1 MRSTRTFNSELVAL
15 RPVMLKIAIK
25 LTRDRDRAEDLIQD
39 AMVKAL
45 ECQHQYQPGTNLGG
59 WLHVIMRNIC
69 YSQTRRARIVQFL
82 DAAQAGNVLAADD
95 PPQCIEMLDMRAALA
110 ALPLSIRQAVMLAAA
125 GLSQDEI
132 AVMTG
137 VEVGTVK
144 SRISRGRNMLR
155 AALGADSLRG
165 RFEVT
170 AEAARAE
177 MLGEM
182 GIAAPLE
189 VAA

>member
-1 MRSTRTFNSELVAL
+1 MAKPTTFGDELVAL
-15 RPVMLKIAIK
+15 RPVMLKIAMK
-25 LTRDRDRAEDLIQD
+25 LVRDRDRAEDLVQD
-39 AMVKAL
+39 TLVRAL

-137 VEVGTVK
+137 VEIGTVK
-144 SRISRGRNMLR
+144 SRISRGRALLR
-155 AALGADSLRG
+155 ATLDGQKLTVS

-170 AEAARAE
+170 AEAASRE

-182 GIAAPLE
+182 APLE
-189 VAA
+189 RVPA